1 MTILKVGLILI
12 IDSCELRTDNLIQP
26 EVWMWVLCLEVHF
39 MKNGKRS
46 VGLSRTSAL
55 AGSAGLGGKK

>member
-1 MTILKVGLILI
+1 MTVLKVGLILI

-46 VGLSRTSAL
+46 VGLSRT
-55 AGSAGLGGKK
+55 